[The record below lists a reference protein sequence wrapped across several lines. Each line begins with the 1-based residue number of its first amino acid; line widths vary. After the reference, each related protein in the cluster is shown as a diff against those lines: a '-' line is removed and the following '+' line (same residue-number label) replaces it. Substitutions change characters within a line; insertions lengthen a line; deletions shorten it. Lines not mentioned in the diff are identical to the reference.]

1 MGNTIS
7 KKKKF
12 SDTPIPWLLPLF
24 IVLALMFV
32 YPTVQV
38 LIYGFT
44 NAKITSNNYVFTLN
58 TYKSILSNPSTYYT
72 LWITIIFVFFSV
84 IFQTVLGLAI
94 ALAVDKGE
102 ALLFKKG
109 SVFVRIAS
117 LLSWAIPGVIVG
129 VVWGFIYS
137 ETGTGILINIFKSW
151 GIENVQFLTNPKNAL
166 VSVIIANIWRGS
178 AQSMILSYAGLK
190 TVGKA
195 QIEASNIDGASSWQR
210 LTKIIIPD
218 IFPVIST
225 NIILNTIMTFNTFDM
240 VWSLTGG
247 GPGRATEVLAM
258 TSYKAIF
265 NSHSIAKGSAYA
277 TLLLLINSLMA
288 IIYFN
293 ILKKREED

>member
-137 ETGTGILINIFKSW
+137 ETGTGILINIFKCG
-151 GIENVQFLTNPKNAL
+151 GI
-166 VSVIIANIWRGS
+166 
-178 AQSMILSYAGLK
+178 
-190 TVGKA
+190 
-195 QIEASNIDGASSWQR
+195 
-210 LTKIIIPD
+210 
-218 IFPVIST
+218 
-225 NIILNTIMTFNTFDM
+225 
-240 VWSLTGG
+240 
-247 GPGRATEVLAM
+247 
-258 TSYKAIF
+258 
-265 NSHSIAKGSAYA
+265 
-277 TLLLLINSLMA
+277 
-288 IIYFN
+288 
-293 ILKKREED
+293 